1 MQKNIVLGALLL
13 ASSSIIQPSTTFTFE
28 PRSPNALAGSAAQ
41 SSSMP
46 SPATT
51 ARTWSV
57 ASELLSPDEA
67 TKSPNNSNVQPIAHS
82 PFDEH
87 DDTKFLY
94 PAPGTNALRKL
105 QALLTQSRIRN
116 TLELL
121 EENTRKDIINAE
133 EIDSDNLMQEQYIEQ
148 EVIHRT
154 QARAQQQAIA
164 VQEQQH
170 VQQALAQQQATATQ
184 EQQNQWAAINYTH
197 GYFSDEDDG
206 EKFYTLKFPLTSA
219 ILQDLMARG
228 TQLGYFV
235 NGTFYP
241 HDAQRLL
248 ASLQRLE
255 YQETMKNW
263 HHARLAALAAG
274 KFDEVD
280 RLLDNKPDENI

>member
-94 PAPGTNALRKL
+94 PAPGTDALRKL

-121 EENTRKDIINAE
+121 EENTRKDIIKEE

-154 QARAQQQAIA
+154 
-164 VQEQQH
+164 
-170 VQQALAQQQATATQ
+170 QALAQQQATATQ

-219 ILQDLMARG
+219 ILQDLIARG

-263 HHARLAALAAG
+263 HHARLAALAARD
-274 KFDEVD
+274 FDEVD